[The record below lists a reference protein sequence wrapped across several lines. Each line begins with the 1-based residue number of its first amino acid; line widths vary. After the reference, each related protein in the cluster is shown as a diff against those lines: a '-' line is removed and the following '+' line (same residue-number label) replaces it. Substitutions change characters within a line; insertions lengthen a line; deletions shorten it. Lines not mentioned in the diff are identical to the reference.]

1 MEKMGRDV
9 PDVMTEAS
17 GRWGS
22 ELNIESGRV
31 SYQRYHHEQ
40 KETSITRPDK
50 PGSLKGGEGFTNH

>member
-1 MEKMGRDV
+1 MREMEKMGRDV

-31 SYQRYHHEQ
+31 SYQRYHHQPQE
-40 KETSITRPDK
+40 SP
-50 PGSLKGGEGFTNH
+50 